1 MLVWKKHVFIIL
13 LLVKSGNE
21 SKVNK
26 FNKNKSFPHHLLS
39 EHPITRFNIPCQLH
53 LLIFTLGF
61 PNNENPLAKVRGNAR
76 HIPRTASR
84 FLFIGRKGQLK
95 QPLAKASS
103 MLAENLDIWVYGAH
117 WTEIQANENLHGW
130 VGSRTWPAVL
140 VRSELEV
147 QSTSAMH

>member
-26 FNKNKSFPHHLLS
+26 FYKNKSFPHHLIS

-117 WTEIQANENLHGW
+117 
-130 VGSRTWPAVL
+130 
-140 VRSELEV
+140 
-147 QSTSAMH
+147 